1 MNYPGNQA
9 ISPEVQQRIRSTFEQ
24 TLGLAEKGS
33 RQEAILGC
41 DFILQLDPQFL
52 PAQTLQHRLEGSA
65 EGGVEVD
72 DLRAQ
77 MEGRQSAEDREAEA
91 AALFEETRPGLVA
104 GPAAGS
110 AEGEAP
116 AAGNET
122 ILADSL
128 PDLGPPAGEGGGG
141 GEPDDGGDPFDLDD
155 LPELPA
161 PGADEG
167 GVGGGGGGG
176 VGGADEGDELP
187 LPDLSTPDLDLPDEG
202 AAGAPGAGAEDDLRS
217 QLEAKLEARQF
228 EDALALAQANR
239 DRVAGDPELARLATL
254 AGERNEAAP
263 YVERFLSA
271 AAKARQAGDADE
283 AATLTEKA
291 RSLDPSHPALA
302 EAGPAGAPAPGAA
315 PDATAGDGDAGG
327 DDLGV
332 GDAGGGDDAGDLDL
346 DDFDFGSGDEEGDR
360 RIAELLADGQGAF
373 EREDYQGAIDAWSRI
388 FLIDIDHEEASRRI
402 EEARRLK
409 NEEERRVEEI
419 FHQAV
424 EAAEEGREEEARE
437 GFQRVLSLSP
447 GYAAAVEQLDR
458 LDSGQGPAPAAPQE
472 KAPPAP
478 PDGEKAEDDEILREQ
493 IMIPPEPGQEGEA
506 AVEGGVEGPKGRTM
520 VAGSGPSRAFMLVA
534 GLVLVVVLVGGYF
547 VYQQRDSLFP
557 NAAETPAEAPA
568 DVDPVERATRLHEG
582 GKTAMAVNMLRRLPP
597 SAPQYEEAQAL
608 ISQWEAESQP
618 EEVAPEPAEEVEEE
632 AVSQGDLLAAASAA
646 ADAGEYLRA
655 RDLLTEAEAL
665 AGLPPDGI
673 ILEER
678 VETALE
684 PVASAITLMEQGEY
698 TRALPGLWRQHE
710 ANPEN
715 MDVRLLITDSY
726 YNLAI
731 RALQQGDA
739 RTAAEHLE
747 EAVEMSP
754 EPGLERHLRFARTY
768 AERDKD
774 LLYRIYVK
782 YLPAR

>member
-33 RQEAILGC
+33 RQEATLGC

-52 PAQTLQHRLEGSA
+52 PAQTLQRRLEGTA

-91 AALFEETRPGLVA
+91 AALFDETRPGLTA
-104 GPAAGS
+104 GPAAGTPGS
-110 AEGEAP
+110 EAP

-128 PDLGPPAGEGGGG
+128 PDLGADAG
-141 GEPDDGGDPFDLDD
+141 DDPFDLTDLPD
-155 LPELPA
+155 LPEPEDVEA
-161 PGADEG
+161 GAEA
-167 GVGGGGGGG
+167 
-176 VGGADEGDELP
+176 GAAATEDLP
-187 LPDLSTPDLDLPDEG
+187 LPDLVTPELDTPELPTPGDP
-202 AAGAPGAGAEDDLRS
+202 AADAAETAAETGVDLRS
-217 QLEAKLEARQF
+217 RLEAKLEARQF

-239 DRVAGDPELARLATL
+239 DRITGDPELARLATL

-263 YVERFLSA
+263 YVERFVTA
-271 AAKARQAGDADE
+271 AAKAREAGNQDE
-283 AATLTEKA
+283 AAALVEKA

-302 EAGPAGAPAPGAA
+302 RPEPAATPAAATPAAATDSPPG
-315 PDATAGDGDAGG
+315 TGG
-327 DDLGV
+327 DDTDDDLGL
-332 GDAGGGDDAGDLDL
+332 A
-346 DDFDFGSGDEEGDR
+346 DFDFGSGDEEGDQ

-419 FHQAV
+419 YHQAV

-437 GFQRVLSLSP
+437 GFQRVLSMSP

-458 LDSGQGPAPAAPQE
+458 LDSGQGPAPRPEREAPAAP
-472 KAPPAP
+472 K
-478 PDGEKAEDDEILREQ
+478 PDAAEAGDDDEILREQ
-493 IMIPPEPGQEGEA
+493 IMIPPEPGEEGEA

-520 VAGSGPSRAFMLVA
+520 VAGRGPSRAFLLVA

-547 VYQQRDSLFP
+547 LYQERDSLFP
-557 NAAETPAEAPA
+557 NAAEAPVGAPAEI
-568 DVDPVERATRLHEG
+568 DPVERATRLHEG
-582 GKTAMAVNMLRRLPP
+582 GKTAMAINLLRRLPP
-597 SAPQYEEAQAL
+597 AAPQYEEAQAL
-608 ISQWEAESQP
+608 ISQWEAESLP
-618 EEVAPEPAEEVEEE
+618 EAVAPEPAEVVEEE
-632 AVSQGDLLAAASAA
+632 AVSQADLLAEATAA
-646 ADAGEYLRA
+646 AEAGEYLSA
-655 RDLLTEAEAL
+655 RDLLTEAETL
-665 AGLPPDGI
+665 AGLPPEAE
-673 ILEER
+673 ILERR
-678 VETALE
+678 VEEALE
-684 PVASAITLMEQGEY
+684 PVSSAIFLMEQGEY
-698 TRALPGLWRQHE
+698 TRALPDLWRQHE
-710 ANPEN
+710 ANPDN
-715 MDVRLLITDSY
+715 MDVRRLITDSY

-747 EAVEMSP
+747 EAAEMSP
-754 EPGLERHLRFARTY
+754 GTGLERHLRFARTY

>member
-33 RQEAILGC
+33 RQEATLGC

-52 PAQTLQHRLEGSA
+52 PAQALQRRLEGTA

-91 AALFEETRPGLVA
+91 AALFEETRPGLTA
-104 GPAAGS
+104 GPAAGTPGS
-110 AEGEAP
+110 EAP

-122 ILADSL
+122 VLADSL
-128 PDLGPPAGEGGGG
+128 PDLGP
-141 GEPDDGGDPFDLDD
+141 DDGEDPFDLTD
-155 LPELPA
+155 LPDLPEPGAVETGAESGAGGAEDLPLPDLVSPELDSPELDTPELPA
-161 PGADEG
+161 PGD
-167 GVGGGGGGG
+167 
-176 VGGADEGDELP
+176 P
-187 LPDLSTPDLDLPDEG
+187 
-202 AAGAPGAGAEDDLRS
+202 AAKAAETTAGTGDDLRS
-217 QLEAKLEARQF
+217 QLEAKLEARRF

-239 DRVAGDPELARLATL
+239 DRITGDLELARLATL

-263 YVERFLSA
+263 YVERFVTA
-271 AAKARQAGDADE
+271 AAKAREAGNQDE
-283 AATLTEKA
+283 AAALMEKA

-302 EAGPAGAPAPGAA
+302 GSGPGATPA
-315 PDATAGDGDAGG
+315 AATDGPPGSGG
-327 DDLGV
+327 DDT
-332 GDAGGGDDAGDLDL
+332 DDDLDL
-346 DDFDFGSGDEEGDR
+346 ADFDFGSGDEEGDQ
-360 RIAELLADGQGAF
+360 RIAELLADGQAAF

-419 FHQAV
+419 YHRAV

-437 GFQRVLSLSP
+437 GFQRVLSMSP

-458 LDSGQGPAPAAPQE
+458 LDSGQGPAPRPEGEREAPAAPKPE
-472 KAPPAP
+472 A
-478 PDGEKAEDDEILREQ
+478 AEAGDDEILREQ
-493 IMIPPEPGQEGEA
+493 IMIPPEPGEEGEA

-520 VAGSGPSRAFMLVA
+520 VAGRGPSRAFLLVA

-547 VYQQRDSLFP
+547 LYQERDSLFP
-557 NAAETPAEAPA
+557 NAAEAPVGVPAE
-568 DVDPVERATRLHEG
+568 VDPVERATRLHAG
-582 GKTAMAVNMLRRLPP
+582 GKTAMAINLLRRLPP
-597 SAPQYEEAQAL
+597 AAPQYEEAQAL

-618 EEVAPEPAEEVEEE
+618 EAVAPEPAEEVEEE
-632 AVSQGDLLAAASAA
+632 AVSQADLLAEASAA
-646 ADAGEYLRA
+646 AEGGEYLRA
-655 RDLLTEAEAL
+655 RDLLTEAETL
-665 AGLPPDGI
+665 AGLPPEAE
-673 ILEER
+673 ILERR
-678 VETALE
+678 VEEALE
-684 PVASAITLMEQGEY
+684 PVSSAIILMEQGEY
-698 TRALPGLWRQHE
+698 TRALPDLWRQHE
-710 ANPEN
+710 ANPDN
-715 MDVRLLITDSY
+715 MDVRRLITDSY

-754 EPGLERHLRFARTY
+754 GTGLERHLRFARTY